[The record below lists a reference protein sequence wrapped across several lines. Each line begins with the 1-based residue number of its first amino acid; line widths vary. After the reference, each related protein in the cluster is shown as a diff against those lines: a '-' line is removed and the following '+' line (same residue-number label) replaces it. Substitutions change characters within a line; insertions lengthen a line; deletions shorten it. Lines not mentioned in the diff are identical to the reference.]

1 MGSETRTGVPRTLN
15 HVRKLNFRRFR
26 VHLSMIAGW
35 ICFTL
40 TLTARSCPDTA
51 FDLSG
56 DTRALSIALNVFVAD
71 WPLVRMA
78 HTL

>member
-1 MGSETRTGVPRTLN
+1 MGSETRTGAPRTLN
-15 HVRKLNFRRFR
+15 HVRKLNFRRFH
-26 VHLSMIAGW
+26 VHLNMIAGW

-40 TLTARSCPDTA
+40 TERSCPDTA

-56 DTRALSIALNVFVAD
+56 DTRALNVALNVFVAD
-71 WPLVRMA
+71 WTLDRMA